1 MGTLHSSKEGIQ
13 AALTPGK
20 TIQDNEQLPSQPS
33 PLTIILVN
41 LSDLNLLF

>member
-13 AALTPGK
+13 ALTPGK